1 MEKTVGVE
9 CQSGGETV
17 KNRTQEGHGGWN
29 TLKEYKEM

>member
-17 KNRTQEGHGGWN
+17 KKPYTRGARGLEHIEGI
-29 TLKEYKEM
+29 